1 MDDIFQGPAEVFRI
15 FGFPITESIV
25 NSWIVMAVL
34 IVLALVLRRNLKT
47 YPGRVQNVLEL
58 IVDGF
63 NSLVSTTMGPNRIG
77 FMPYMITLFLFIA
90 FSNMLGLFGLRP
102 PTADINISLGLA
114 LLTFL
119 AIHLYGFRIKG
130 FRYILSFTEPFFP
143 VLPLNI
149 IGELAKP
156 VSLSFRL
163 FGNILGGAVLMA
175 MIGGAIAIFVPVFPG
190 LYFELFAGL
199 LQSFIF
205 VMLTMVF
212 ITLAIE

>member
-1 MDDIFQGPAEVFRI
+1 MDDLFQGPAEVFRI

-25 NSWIVMAVL
+25 NSWIVMALL
-34 IVLALVLRRNLKT
+34 IGLALIFRRNLKT

-58 IVDGF
+58 IVEGF
-63 NSLVSTTMGPNRIG
+63 TNLVSTTMGAARIG
-77 FMPYMITLFLFIA
+77 FMPYMITLFMFIA

-102 PTADINISLGLA
+102 PTSDLNITLGLA

-119 AIHLYGFRIKG
+119 AIHFYGFKIKG
-130 FRYILSFTEPFFP
+130 LRYLASFAEPFFP
-143 VLPLNI
+143 ILPLNI

-175 MIGGAIAIFVPVFPG
+175 MIGGSIAIFVPIFPS